1 MPLYFSSFPLQGRC
15 PVPSNPHSTLW
26 WVHLTTITHRCRSP
40 QRSVSATMR
49 SSDLKRCSAQDTA
62 QYKETF
68 FVVIDCPLYKPG
80 QVFLGVVGM
89 KSHVHFLKFDVCIY
103 RPWFHSKT
111 CCGSCFIWQNKWMQS
126 TDILLTKRVH
136 CVVTYLTFTQRNKKK
151 EDFHH
156 VIRFSVQEENFMI
169 SFCALALPQ
178 MHVHVGKRDDGSVQ
192 AQV

>member
-103 RPWFHSKT
+103 RPWFHRKT

-136 CVVTYLTFTQRNKKK
+136 CVVTYLTFTQRNKKRK
-151 EDFHH
+151 TF
-156 VIRFSVQEENFMI
+156 ITWSVSLFKKRI
-169 SFCALALPQ
+169 SWYHF
-178 MHVHVGKRDDGSVQ
+178 VHWHYHRCMCM
-192 AQV
+192 